1 MAMTTATLLTSAA
14 SLLAALDP
22 NTYTAH
28 PLHDDVR
35 DWPETNCYVDHWIEV
50 LHALDLNPV
59 AALAFTLSSDFDG
72 EQWEFFKFP
81 PEDLRAL
88 FGIEVHEMN
97 AWRPLPLHIEEHLR
111 LGHLVTIEA
120 DSWFLPDTA
129 GASYRLGH
137 QKSTI
142 APARIDRDRRV
153 LGYFH
158 NRGYYELEGD
168 DYDGVVR
175 PDSADADDG
184 VLPPYAEV
192 VVLEHLARLDDGAL
206 RADAT
211 HLVIG
216 HLARRPATNP
226 VERLTERITADI
238 EWLRDEDREL
248 FHPYAF
254 GTLRQC
260 GAWAGCVAAF
270 VEWFAPAEVEC
281 RDAFVALSTVA
292 KTAQFKLAR
301 AAAGRSSDLS
311 DTFATMA
318 GHWDDG
324 YRLLVDA
331 HG

>member
-1 MAMTTATLLTSAA
+1 MAVTAETLLVAPGA
-14 SLLAALDP
+14 PLAALDP
-22 NTYTAH
+22 DTYVAH
-28 PLHDDVR
+28 PLHDDAR
-35 DWPETNCYVDHWIEV
+35 DWPETNCYVDLWIEV
-50 LHALDLNPV
+50 LHALGLNPV

-72 EQWEFFKFP
+72 EQWQFFKFP
-81 PEDLRAL
+81 PEDLRSL
-88 FGIEVHEMN
+88 FGIEVQELN
-97 AWRPLPLHIEEHLR
+97 VWRPLPMHIEEHLR
-111 LGHLVTIEA
+111 LGHLVTVEA
-120 DSWFLPDTA
+120 DSWFLPDTT

-142 APARIDRDRRV
+142 APARIDRDRHV

-158 NRGYYELEGD
+158 NRGYYELEGE

-175 PDSADADDG
+175 PDSGGVNDG

-192 VVLEHLARLDDGAL
+192 VVLDRLRRPDDGAL
-206 RADAT
+206 RTAAAE
-211 HLVIG
+211 LLAE

-226 VERLTERITADI
+226 VVRLTERIGADI

-248 FHPYAF
+248 FHAYAF

-270 VEWFAPAEVEC
+270 VDWFAPAESEC

-301 AAAGRSSDLS
+301 AAAGRSTDLS
-311 DTFATMA
+311 ETFSAMA
-318 GHWDDG
+318 SHWDDG
-324 YRLLVDA
+324 YRCLLHA

>member
-1 MAMTTATLLTSAA
+1 MAVTTETLLVARHSPLA
-14 SLLAALDP
+14 SLDP
-22 NTYTAH
+22 DTYVGHA
-28 PLHDDVR
+28 LHDDAR
-35 DWPETNCYVDHWIEV
+35 DWPETNCYVDLWIEV
-50 LHALDLNPV
+50 LHALGRDPV

-97 AWRPLPLHIEEHLR
+97 VWRPLPMHIEEHLR

-120 DSWFLPDTA
+120 DSWFLPDTT
-129 GASYRLGH
+129 GASYRIGH

-142 APARIDRDRRV
+142 VPARIDRDRRT

-158 NRGYYELEGD
+158 NRGYYELDAE

-175 PDSADADDG
+175 PDSGGIDDG

-192 VVLEHLARLDDGAL
+192 VVLDRLRRPDDDSL
-206 RADAT
+206 RVAAAE
-211 HLVIG
+211 LVAE
-216 HLARRPATNP
+216 HLARRPTTNP
-226 VERLTERITADI
+226 VVRLTERIGADI
-238 EWLRDEDREL
+238 EWLRDEDQEL
-248 FHPYAF
+248 FHAYAF

-270 VEWFAPAEVEC
+270 VEWFAPGDSEC

-301 AAAGRSSDLS
+301 AAAGRSTDLS
-311 DTFATMA
+311 ETFSAMA
-318 GHWDDG
+318 GHWDEG
-324 YRLLVDA
+324 YQLLVDA

>member
-1 MAMTTATLLTSAA
+1 MAVTTET
-14 SLLAALDP
+14 LLAARRSPFPALDP
-22 NTYTAH
+22 DTYHRH
-28 PLHDDVR
+28 PLHDDAR
-35 DWPETNCYVDHWIEV
+35 DWPETNCYVDLWIEL

-97 AWRPLPLHIEEHLR
+97 VWRPLPMHTDEHLR

-120 DSWFLPDTA
+120 DSWFLPDTI
-129 GASYRLGH
+129 GASYRIGH

-158 NRGYYELEGD
+158 NRGYYELGGE
-168 DYDGVVR
+168 DYNGVLH
-175 PDSADADDG
+175 PDSGGVDDG

-192 VVLEHLARLDDGAL
+192 VVLDRLRRPDDRTL
-206 RADAT
+206 RTAAAE
-211 HLVIG
+211 LVAG
-216 HLARRPATNP
+216 HLARRPAANP
-226 VERLTERITADI
+226 VARLTERIGADI
-238 EWLRDEDREL
+238 EWLRAEDREL
-248 FHPYAF
+248 FHAYAF

-270 VEWFAPAEVEC
+270 VEWFAPSQSEC

-301 AAAGRSSDLS
+301 AAAGRGTDLS
-311 DTFATMA
+311 ETFSAMA
-318 GHWDDG
+318 RHWDDG
-324 YRLLVDA
+324 YRFLVDA